1 MAERSKRFQSA
12 VLLLALT
19 LLIFLFTAI
28 TLSFLPQD
36 LSDIE
41 GRKEDATSAPPSRN
55 LERVLENAVTQG
67 IKVTLSEEEI
77 NQWIA
82 QKVAGTQE
90 GWLAKSVSYRGTWVR
105 LKEGSAQVIFERQ
118 AFNRLHTIA
127 MNIEISQD
135 IEENNRM
142 SSKINWAGGRLGQM
156 PVPQGYLMLVMSSYE
171 ELTTAL
177 APEIRSLRSLL
188 EGKATIEFLDGK
200 IIFEPRPS
208 GSNDIDTLGF

>member
-90 GWLAKSVSYRGTWVR
+90 GWLAKSVSY
-105 LKEGSAQVIFERQ
+105 
-118 AFNRLHTIA
+118 N
-127 MNIEISQD
+127 
-135 IEENNRM
+135 
-142 SSKINWAGGRLGQM
+142 
-156 PVPQGYLMLVMSSYE
+156 
-171 ELTTAL
+171 
-177 APEIRSLRSLL
+177 
-188 EGKATIEFLDGK
+188 
-200 IIFEPRPS
+200 
-208 GSNDIDTLGF
+208 